1 MLFTYSKSFYLQYYV
16 ISLYLKK
23 IKNLN
28 QVFHFMKLKSLAGLG
43 VLAAIGFVSCQS
55 EIKKTSSTDSLKS
68 DSAGVVKLV
77 PDSFKKEIDGKPT
90 ALYTLKNNNNA
101 EAIFTN
107 YGGRLVSL
115 LVPNKD
121 GKLIDVVVGFKSVGD
136 YEKSTE
142 PYFGATIGRYGNR
155 IAKGKFTLEGKTY
168 SLFTNNGQ
176 NTLHGGKKGYQYVVW
191 DASQPNPNTL
201 VLHYLSK
208 DGDENFPGNLDVKV
222 TYTLTDDNE
231 LKMDYEAKTDKTT
244 VVNLTNHAFFNLN
257 GDGSGTILN
266 HEVQI
271 YADEYTPVDSTLI
284 PTGKIDKVAGTPFD
298 FNKTTTIGARID
310 DKNEQLT
317 FGKGYDHNYV
327 LNKTKAMGMYHAA
340 TVRGDKS
347 GIIMDIY
354 TQEPGLQFYS
364 GNFMQSKNT
373 FKTGARDDFRTAIAM
388 ETQHFPD
395 SPNQPAFP
403 STVLKP
409 GQVYKTS
416 SIYKFTK

>member
-1 MLFTYSKSFYLQYYV
+1 MLAV
-16 ISLYLKK
+16 
-23 IKNLN
+23 
-28 QVFHFMKLKSLAGLG
+28 
-43 VLAAIGFVSCQS
+43 IGFASCQS
-55 EIKKTSSTDSLKS
+55 GTKKSSSANRLKS
-68 DSAGVVKLV
+68 DSLAVVKLV
-77 PDSFKKEIDGKPT
+77 ADSFKKEIDGKQT
-90 ALYTLKNNNNA
+90 TLYTLKNKHNA

-121 GKLIDVVVGFKSVGD
+121 GKLVDVVVGFKSVHD

-155 IAKGKFTLEGKTY
+155 ISKGKFTLEGKTY

-191 DASQPNPNTL
+191 DATQPSANTL

-244 VVNLTNHAFFNLN
+244 IVNLTNHAFFNLN
-257 GDGSGTILN
+257 GDGSGEILN

-284 PTGKIDKVAGTPFD
+284 PTGKIEKVKGTPFD
-298 FNKTTTIGARID
+298 FTKATTIGARIN

-327 LNKTKAMGMYHAA
+327 LNKTKAMGMFHAA
-340 TVRGDKS
+340 TVKGDKS
-347 GIIMDIY
+347 GIVMDIY

-373 FKTGARDDFRTAIAM
+373 FKTGAKDDFRTAIAL

-416 SIYKFTK
+416 SVYKFTK